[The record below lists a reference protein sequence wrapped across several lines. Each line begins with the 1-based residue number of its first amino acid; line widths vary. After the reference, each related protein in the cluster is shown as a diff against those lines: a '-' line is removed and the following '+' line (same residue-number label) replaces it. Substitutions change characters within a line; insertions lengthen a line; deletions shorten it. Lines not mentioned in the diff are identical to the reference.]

1 MTQSVF
7 PSDFLQKILEQI
19 PASAAG
25 LTKQFAEAM
34 WLSVQPYWP
43 YLAIGLFVLLFI
55 STIRAMFG
63 KWGVLGSLLYHIIYF
78 GILGII
84 VWIKGWEILFNPLFD
99 LISFVIYR
107 LAYMLVGLIL
117 RKFRR

>member
-1 MTQSVF
+1 MTKSAF
-7 PSDFLQKILEQI
+7 PPDFFQKILDQ
-19 PASAAG
+19 AMVSAG
-25 LTKQFAEAM
+25 ELTKQFVEAI
-34 WLSVQPYWP
+34 WSSLKPHWP

-55 STIRAMFG
+55 LTIKAMLG
-63 KWGVLGSLLYHIIYF
+63 KWGALGSVLYHIIF
-78 GILGII
+78 LVLLGISVLI
-84 VWIKGWEILFNPLFD
+84 WGWKILYNPLFY